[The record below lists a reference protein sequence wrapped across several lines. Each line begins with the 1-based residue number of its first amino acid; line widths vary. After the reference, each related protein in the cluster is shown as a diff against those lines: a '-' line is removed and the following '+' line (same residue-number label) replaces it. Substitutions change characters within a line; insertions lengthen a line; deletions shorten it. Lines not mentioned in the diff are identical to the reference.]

1 MIKENIITFKKNY
14 LSLSLIQIS
23 FILLVLVL
31 LFSSSFLVQ
40 KKLST
45 ISLTGEII
53 PVDIQNKITK
63 GESLTP
69 QEEVL
74 MESSVDKMASFFK
87 LVIALSIILSLLL
100 TSLNVFKEYLLYKKL
115 FKKKSSW
122 KRILFFGGS
131 SLLTFISLI
140 LIFSSAM
147 LKSIN
152 FFWFWAF
159 FIILLILNSF
169 IQQMLPVLF
178 FHKIKWDK
186 KLTSKKIGKSFV
198 YWFMFTISLVVLIFV
213 WVLIS
218 SLFNYIWVP
227 LAFFLSII
235 GTLIIYSTVKNLVL
249 ISIYKVM
256 SETK

>member
-1 MIKENIITFKKNY
+1 MIKENISTFKKNY

-23 FILLVLVL
+23 FILLILVLV
-31 LFSSSFLVQ
+31 FSSSFLVQ

-45 ISLTGEII
+45 ISFTGEII
-53 PVDIQNKITK
+53 PADIQNKITK

-74 MESSVDKMASFFK
+74 MEGSIDKMASFFK
-87 LVIALSIILSLLL
+87 LIITLSIISMLLL
-100 TSLNVFKEYLLYKKL
+100 TSLNVFKEYLIYKKL

-131 SLLTFISLI
+131 SLLTLI
-140 LIFSSAM
+140 LLIWIFSSAM

-159 FIILLILNSF
+159 FILLLILNSF

-178 FHKIKWDK
+178 FHKIKWNK
-186 KLTSKKIGKSFV
+186 KITSKKIGKSFV
-198 YWFMFTISLVVLIFV
+198 YWFSYTLSLIVLIFV

-218 SLFNYIWVP
+218 SLFNYVWVP
-227 LAFFLSII
+227 LAFFLSIL
-235 GTLIIYSTVKNLVL
+235 GTLVIYSTVKNLFL